1 MRSPWTT
8 WWALNP
14 MISVLLRGR
23 GGELRRGRREGRV
36 KTEAEIGVM
45 QPQSKE
51 HLEPPEAGRDKEG
64 ISLRSLR
71 GERSPADTLILD
83 FWPLEL

>member
-1 MRSPWTT
+1 
-8 WWALNP
+8 
-14 MISVLLRGR
+14 
-23 GGELRRGRREGRV
+23 
-36 KTEAEIGVM
+36 M

-83 FWPLEL
+83 FWPLELWDKAFLLFWVPKFVVVVTEAVENNTSPKLEYYYIHNSSMNT